1 MSLDPKLARIDKH
14 LYTDAAP
21 ETWHRNVRT
30 FLIGRHVDMKPF
42 LTWIE
47 ARGTRKITEGDLTS
61 MRRVD
66 GVMID
71 FDPVQAAQE
80 LSSWL
85 NPPLEKSA
93 TAQRT
98 FHKVEELNGAEVY
111 RRLVVPLGLVAPS
124 ITRRNA
130 LRDKIQQPIAA
141 KSMTTIMDAV
151 EVYEANMLAFCK
163 AGGTEPADD
172 ERRAQLMKLLPAN
185 TSMENMQR
193 ADEQTTAEELIEWFR
208 RKSIFVS
215 EHGGKDGGAHITEQ
229 VPPPLP
235 IWTYNGDDP
244 ELQAFYNGDDGPP
257 DREHE
262 DLTEEDVSA
271 MNDAELL
278 AFVRGGGGF
287 RGGTKGGFRK
297 GKGKERQWFKREAK
311 TRGEPP
317 PRGAGD
323 LRCINCGGTGHG
335 WRACTKPE
343 CPRELRPCLNCGKP
357 GHMLRDCKAPKA
369 ALALEGGKSAAAS
382 GVKPQYALVC
392 RAEVASDSEARVR
405 GRPYAKV

>member
-1 MSLDPKLARIDKH
+1 M
-14 LYTDAAP
+14 
-21 ETWHRNVRT
+21 RT
-30 FLIGRHVDMKPF
+30 F
-42 LTWIE
+42 
-47 ARGTRKITEGDLTS
+47 
-61 MRRVD
+61 
-66 GVMID
+66 
-71 FDPVQAAQE
+71 
-80 LSSWL
+80 
-85 NPPLEKSA
+85 
-93 TAQRT
+93 QRT
-98 FHKVEELNGAEVY
+98 FHNVEELNGAEVY

-229 VPPPLP
+229 VPPPPP

-244 ELQAFYNGDDGPP
+244 ELQAFYHGDDGPP
-257 DREHE
+257 DRECE

-271 MNDAELL
+271 MNDTELL

-297 GKGKERQWFKREAK
+297 GKGKGKERQWLKGGAK
-311 TRGEPP
+311 
-317 PRGAGD
+317 
-323 LRCINCGGTGHG
+323 N
-335 WRACTKPE
+335 
-343 CPRELRPCLNCGKP
+343 
-357 GHMLRDCKAPKA
+357 
-369 ALALEGGKSAAAS
+369 
-382 GVKPQYALVC
+382 
-392 RAEVASDSEARVR
+392 AR
-405 GRPYAKV
+405 